1 MAYCG
6 NFNNSQPQEQQPEV
20 QQPQEEQPQKSQ
32 EQLPTA
38 VPQESLPITAE
49 KGKPFSHNYSGEL
62 TALLGPDSSGGPYTF
77 DLDTMGGFPPM
88 GLILGPDGV
97 LRGTPTGKDSKFRA
111 CVKDAGG
118 NTACK
123 VINIDV
129 KKEGES
135 EFVVPG
141 NFHLTE
147 LAYNNLTYGKQF
159 QSSQYERAVINMPD
173 GSLLH
178 MDMGST
184 ITPVS
189 DYEVKSDTGRFM
201 YDYKPASGGGCGPIG
216 QSPTWACRQVGARD
230 ATLRVKGTQFAVDT
244 DKYGTNITVMEG
256 MLSVSDLKGKKTV
269 EVAGGQYTYIAKLGL
284 PTDPQ
289 SFDSSQVDF
298 WWKEKTAEQI
308 KGEKIIRYMAI
319 FLVAFFFLLFIKRKQ
334 IWPKRFGKPVHTVAP
349 VSTVISEMKGENE
362 KKIDSKYE
370 GLAVIAFLIG
380 CVSVAIPLNLYV
392 GFSPLPLP
400 ILNFVT
406 STAFFAVKMVGLIF
420 GIIAFKSSKKSFA
433 ILIII
438 LNIVGIVLGLLFG
451 F

>member
-1 MAYCG
+1 M
-6 NFNNSQPQEQQPEV
+6 
-20 QQPQEEQPQKSQ
+20 
-32 EQLPTA
+32 
-38 VPQESLPITAE
+38 
-49 KGKPFSHNYSGEL
+49 GK
-62 TALLGPDSSGGPYTF
+62 
-77 DLDTMGGFPPM
+77 
-88 GLILGPDGV
+88 
-97 LRGTPTGKDSKFRA
+97 RKRW
-111 CVKDAGG
+111 AGR
-118 NTACK
+118 
-123 VINIDV
+123 
-129 KKEGES
+129 E
-135 EFVVPG
+135 
-141 NFHLTE
+141 
-147 LAYNNLTYGKQF
+147 
-159 QSSQYERAVINMPD
+159 
-173 GSLLH
+173 
-178 MDMGST
+178 
-184 ITPVS
+184 
-189 DYEVKSDTGRFM
+189 
-201 YDYKPASGGGCGPIG
+201 
-216 QSPTWACRQVGARD
+216 VGARD